1 MEGLGRSYLAVP
13 RTLKIL
19 ASPRF
24 VPHTPA
30 PPFSSPHFVGRR
42 VSVCEVKVILVYG
55 QSWISRGAGCK
66 RDAKGQTCDEQ
77 LSQEMMKEDFT
88 RRPRLAGELTLQ
100 VGLHALGA
108 QAVPEKSFNSRLD
121 PDIRGV
127 LMWVFCFC
135 SSYFALSLHIQ
146 LCSSMETWTHL
157 QNRLPHPTPPR
168 KKASLAPPR
177 VNCWNLRA
185 ATRHCKF

>member
-24 VPHTPA
+24 APNTPA

-88 RRPRLAGELTLQ
+88 RRPRLAGRRLKFLLQLGGKGRECNSKVEASCSCLLT
-100 VGLHALGA
+100 A
-108 QAVPEKSFNSRLD
+108 
-121 PDIRGV
+121 
-127 LMWVFCFC
+127 
-135 SSYFALSLHIQ
+135 SLENIKRAIF
-146 LCSSMETWTHL
+146 W
-157 QNRLPHPTPPR
+157 LPAASGR
-168 KKASLAPPR
+168 KKLEK
-177 VNCWNLRA
+177 V
-185 ATRHCKF
+185 F